1 MTILDRVI
9 ISLKSLGG
17 VAKLKDIY
25 SIYKKI
31 SKPEEISKTFDR
43 SIQARIEE
51 NSQSSDAFKGEDI
64 FRTLYGKG
72 KGVWY
77 LKDKFK
83 NIEEAKFIYEF
94 REKNLELW
102 EEISKKKI
110 HSNEYLREVIKIH
123 RGERGIYR
131 DLSQTKK
138 LSFNDGICLSILDT
152 AGNYEDILTD
162 TYLTYSYPDTKHES
176 RDLGEINSLKTC
188 QKYNIP
194 IFVLL
199 GLDDDRSKKEVR
211 LGYVQSYNDKQKT
224 FLISFIDDKEK
235 IINPIEEIIENQNDE
250 ELIQLFDTSRKKKK
264 STFSNRNNNQPK
276 FNFDVFKYYENEC
289 AVCGINHFLEAA
301 HIIPVRDKGSDD
313 KKNGLILCKNHH
325 KAFDDIF
332 FRINF
337 ENYNL
342 EIIKE
347 GKDSLKIIREN
358 INHLTNKPGKKFLEW
373 RYKNYKK

>member
-1 MTILDRVI
+1 MTILDRVT

-83 NIEEAKFIYEF
+83 NIEEVKFIYEF

-102 EEISKKKI
+102 VEISKKKI

-176 RDLGEINSLKTC
+176 RDLGEINSLKIS

-199 GLDDDRSKKEVR
+199 GLKDDRSKKEICNY
-211 LGYVQSYNDKQKT
+211 LLWCLAQ
-224 FLISFIDDKEK
+224 EM
-235 IINPIEEIIENQNDE
+235 
-250 ELIQLFDTSRKKKK
+250 
-264 STFSNRNNNQPK
+264 
-276 FNFDVFKYYENEC
+276 
-289 AVCGINHFLEAA
+289 
-301 HIIPVRDKGSDD
+301 
-313 KKNGLILCKNHH
+313 NG
-325 KAFDDIF
+325 
-332 FRINF
+332 
-337 ENYNL
+337 
-342 EIIKE
+342 
-347 GKDSLKIIREN
+347 
-358 INHLTNKPGKKFLEW
+358 
-373 RYKNYKK
+373 